1 MRSLILCEGF
11 DDVLILGYYLFK
23 TQGWRFDPNGVFSKL
38 YAFPKLDKKRQTVEV
53 YKKGAD
59 LIGIWAVGGKDSF
72 DEAYRFVQ
80 NVNSLNPNEGIDK
93 IFIVSDR
100 DKEEIEDC
108 LKALYEKMNICGLKV
123 AKLTNHQVNQY
134 FYEVEEE
141 KYCLEVIPVIVP
153 FEQTGALETVLT
165 EGIAETGDEERYI
178 VDSANTYITE
188 LLKSGRLYKYLQHE
202 RQVLKAKL
210 SAVISVTNPDRS
222 TNLFD
227 KVLMSWD
234 WETKEAV
241 KKHFEA
247 ITDSLK

>member
-1 MRSLILCEGF
+1 M
-11 DDVLILGYYLFK
+11 
-23 TQGWRFDPNGVFSKL
+23 
-38 YAFPKLDKKRQTVEV
+38 
-53 YKKGAD
+53 
-59 LIGIWAVGGKDSF
+59 IGIWAVGGKDSF

-108 LKALYEKMNICGLKV
+108 LKALHEKMNICGLKV

-188 LLKSGRLYKYLQHE
+188 LLKSGRLHKYLQHE
-202 RQVLKAKL
+202 RQILKAKL
-210 SAVISVTNPDRS
+210 SAVISITNPDRS

-241 KKHFEA
+241 KNHFEV
-247 ITDSLK
+247 ITDCLK